1 MWVGG
6 RVRIVVIVFGNQSFR
21 VYFKRIQFLIIRQ
34 YHLFVLYFWKINY
47 RIKCAA
53 VVMLLVNLLANRNQ
67 AVMKWTKL
75 RGFLE
80 IYGTALFFPQP
91 FSYFAYFFRALRC
104 EIIKIAYFS
113 TIIHILRIF
122 PRTWRGEWGE
132 ALWAKIFSSV
142 LFNMLIIS

>member
-91 FSYFAYFFRALRC
+91 FSYFAYFFRAFRC
-104 EIIKIAYFS
+104 EIIKIAPLLSTFCAFFPEPEEVNGGRRFGPKYFPLYFLTCLS
-113 TIIHILRIF
+113 FH
-122 PRTWRGEWGE
+122 
-132 ALWAKIFSSV
+132 K
-142 LFNMLIIS
+142 